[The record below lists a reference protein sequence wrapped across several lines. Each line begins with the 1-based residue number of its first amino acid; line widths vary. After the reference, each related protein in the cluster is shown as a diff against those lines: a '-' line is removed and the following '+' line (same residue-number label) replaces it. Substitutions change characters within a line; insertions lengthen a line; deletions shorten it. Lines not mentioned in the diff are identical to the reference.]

1 MSKKI
6 LLIDGNSMANRAFYA
21 TMGRMMK
28 TPTGISTNAVY
39 GFFQIMFK
47 TIEEENPDKIIVAFD
62 ISSSEKRTKIFSEY
76 KAGRHKTPEDL
87 TMQFPIIK
95 ELLRMMNI
103 PIVQKDGIEAD
114 DILGAIAKKEG
125 KKGNKIIILTG
136 DRDYFQLVDMNVNIR
151 YPKTIMGKTEYIIYD
166 NYKVNEEYGLTPE
179 KLIEV
184 KALMGDA
191 SDNIPGVKGI
201 GEKTA
206 LKLIIQFEN
215 LEKIYEYIENSDGKE
230 IAKATLNKLIQDK
243 EMAYISRDL
252 GRIDIEYDYEKNLG
266 INIDSIKYTDWR
278 TEEAYSYFK
287 KISFN
292 KFLDKFKDVEIKKA
306 EDTNKI
312 EENENY
318 SIEDILKTDIKSKKK
333 EDAILSSRN
342 ENKKEKEILEDKI
355 KKIREDII
363 LDLEIYSYNET
374 KKEEILEKLKQC
386 IKNIDKYENK
396 IYVYNNS
403 REKLGIKDYDEK
415 ENSNEDIV
423 DKYIKK
429 YILKE
434 DFLENIIQ
442 EEYKNRVT
450 KELSENI
457 SIMFVEDKEEN
468 KDNNKGY
475 IFTLNIDDNILRKIF
490 EDDKIEKI
498 SHGIKEGI
506 VEILEKGSDF
516 KNLVFDT
523 KIASYILNSE
533 IRTIWIKTNIFKRSR
548 RKL

>member
-47 TIEEENPDKIIVAFD
+47 TIEEEKPDKIIVAFD
-62 ISSSEKRTKIFSEY
+62 ISSSEKRTKIFNEY
-76 KAGRHKTPEDL
+76 KAGRHKAPEDL
-87 TMQFPIIK
+87 TIQFPIIK
-95 ELLRMMNI
+95 ELLKTMNI

-136 DRDYFQLVDMNVNIR
+136 DRDYFQLVDINVNIR

-166 NYKVNEEYGLTPE
+166 NYKINEEYGLTPE

-206 LKLIIQFEN
+206 LKLIIQFGS
-215 LEKIYEYIENSDGKE
+215 LEKIYEYIEKSDGKE
-230 IAKATLNKLIQDK
+230 IAKATLNKLIKDK
-243 EMAYISRDL
+243 EMAYVSRDL
-252 GRIDIEYDYEKNLG
+252 GRIDIEYDYEKDLG

-278 TEEAYSYFK
+278 TEEAFSYLK
-287 KISFN
+287 KLSFN
-292 KFLDKFKDVEIKKA
+292 KFLDKFKDIEIKKA

-318 SIEDILKTDIKSKKK
+318 SIEDILNTDINSKKK
-333 EDAILSSRN
+333 EEAIRNSRN
-342 ENKKEKEILEDKI
+342 DYKKEKESLENKVREI
-355 KKIREDII
+355 KENIK
-363 LDLEIYSYNET
+363 LNLEIYSYNET

-386 IKNIDKYENK
+386 IKDVDKYGNR

-403 REKLGIKDYDEK
+403 REKIGIKDYDNR
-415 ENSNEDIV
+415 ENINEDIV

-450 KELSENI
+450 KEISENI
-457 SIMFVEDKEEN
+457 TIMFVDK
-468 KDNNKGY
+468 NNSKGY
-475 IFTLNIDDNILRKIF
+475 IYTLSIDDRIIKDIF
-490 EDDKIEKI
+490 ENEKIEKI

-506 VEILEKGSDF
+506 VESLEKGNDF
-516 KNLVFDT
+516 KNLIFDT

-533 IRTIWIKTNIFKRSR
+533 IRTIWIKTNIFKRNR
-548 RKL
+548 RRL

>member
-206 LKLIIQFEN
+206 LKLIIQFGS
-215 LEKIYEYIENSDGKE
+215 LEKIYEYIEKSDGKE
-230 IAKATLNKLIQDK
+230 IAKATLNKLRQDK
-243 EMAYISRDL
+243 EMAYVSRDL
-252 GRIDIEYDYEKNLG
+252 GRIDIEYDYEKDLG

-278 TEEAYSYFK
+278 TEEAFSYLK
-287 KISFN
+287 KLSFN
-292 KFLDKFKDVEIKKA
+292 KFLDKFKDIEIKKA

-318 SIEDILKTDIKSKKK
+318 SIEDILKTDVKSKKK
-333 EDAILSSRN
+333 EEAIRNSRN
-342 ENKKEKEILEDKI
+342 DYKKEKESLEN
-355 KKIREDII
+355 KIREIKEDIK
-363 LDLEIYSYNET
+363 LDLEIYSYNDT

-450 KELSENI
+450 KEISENI
-457 SIMFVEDKEEN
+457 TIMFVDKNN
-468 KDNNKGY
+468 KKGY
-475 IFTLNIDDNILRKIF
+475 IYTLGIDDRIIKDIF
-490 EDDKIEKI
+490 KNEEIEKV

-506 VEILEKGSDF
+506 VEILEKGNDF
-516 KNLVFDT
+516 KNLIFDT

-533 IRTIWIKTNIFKRSR
+533 IRAIWIKTNIFKRNR
-548 RKL
+548 RRL

>member
-1 MSKKI
+1 MSKKV

-47 TIEEENPDKIIVAFD
+47 TIEEEKPDKIIVAFD

-76 KAGRHKTPEDL
+76 KAGRHKAPEDL
-87 TMQFPIIK
+87 TIQFPIIK
-95 ELLRMMNI
+95 ELLKTMNI

-136 DRDYFQLVDMNVNIR
+136 DRDYFQLVDINVNIR

-166 NYKVNEEYGLTPE
+166 NYKINEEYGLTPE

-206 LKLIIQFEN
+206 LKLIIQFGS
-215 LEKIYEYIENSDGKE
+215 LEKIYEYIEKSDGKE
-230 IAKATLNKLIQDK
+230 IAKATLNKLMQYK
-243 EMAYISRDL
+243 EMAYVSRDL
-252 GRIDIEYDYEKNLG
+252 GRIDIEYDYEKDLG

-278 TEEAYSYFK
+278 TEEAFSYLK
-287 KISFN
+287 KLSFN
-292 KFLDKFKDVEIKKA
+292 KFLDKFKDIEIKKA

-318 SIEDILKTDIKSKKK
+318 SIEDILNTDINNKKK
-333 EDAILSSRN
+333 EEAIRNSRN
-342 ENKKEKEILEDKI
+342 DYKKEKKSLENKVREIK
-355 KKIREDII
+355 EDIK

-374 KKEEILEKLKQC
+374 KKEEILEKLQKC
-386 IKNIDKYENK
+386 IKDIDKYGNR

-403 REKLGIKDYDEK
+403 REKIGIKDYDNR

-450 KELSENI
+450 KEISENI
-457 SIMFVEDKEEN
+457 TIMFVDKNN
-468 KDNNKGY
+468 KKGY
-475 IFTLNIDDNILRKIF
+475 IYTLNIDDKIIQDIF
-490 EDDKIEKI
+490 ENEKIEKV

-506 VEILEKGSDF
+506 VESLEKGKDF
-516 KNLVFDT
+516 KNLIFDT

-533 IRTIWIKTNIFKRSR
+533 IRTIWIKTNIFKRN
-548 RKL
+548 

>member
-1 MSKKI
+1 MSEKI

-21 TMGRMMK
+21 TMGRVMK
-28 TPTGISTNAVY
+28 TPTGVSTNAVY

-47 TIEEENPDKIIVAFD
+47 TIEEEKPDKIIVAFD
-62 ISSSEKRTKIFSEY
+62 ISRSNKRTEMFSDY
-76 KAGRHKTPEDL
+76 KAGRHKTPEEL

-95 ELLRMMNI
+95 ELLKMMNI

-114 DILGAIAKKEG
+114 DILGAISKKEAR
-125 KKGNKIIILTG
+125 KGNMIVILTG
-136 DRDYFQLVDMNVNIR
+136 DRDYFQLVDVNIHIR

-166 NYKVNEEYGLTPE
+166 NYKISEEYGIRPE
-179 KLIEV
+179 KLVEV

-206 LKLIIQFEN
+206 LKLVIQFET
-215 LEKIYEYIENSDGKE
+215 LEKLYEYIENSDGKE

-252 GRIDIEYDYEKNLG
+252 GRIDIEYDYEKDLG
-266 INIDSIKYTDWR
+266 INIDGIRYTDWR

-292 KFLDKFKDVEIKKA
+292 KFLDKFKDIDIKKA
-306 EDTNKI
+306 DDTNSVT
-312 EENENY
+312 ENENY
-318 SIEDILKTDIKSKKK
+318 SIEDILNSDVNSKKK
-333 EDAILSSRN
+333 EEKIKNSRA
-342 ENKKEKEILEDKI
+342 ENLEEIELVNKRIAEIKKELK
-355 KKIREDII
+355 
-363 LDLEIYSYNET
+363 LDLEIYSYNEI

-386 IKNIDKYENK
+386 IKNIDKYGNK

-403 REKLGIKDYDEK
+403 GEKLGIKDYYEK

-533 IRTIWIKTNIFKRSR
+533 IRTIWIKTNIFKRSG

>member
-47 TIEEENPDKIIVAFD
+47 TIEEEKPDKIIVAFD

-76 KAGRHKTPEDL
+76 KAGRHKAPEDL

-95 ELLRMMNI
+95 ELLKTMNI

-136 DRDYFQLVDMNVNIR
+136 DRDYFQLVDINVNIR

-166 NYKVNEEYGLTPE
+166 NYKINEEYGLTPE

-206 LKLIIQFEN
+206 LKLIIQFGS

-243 EMAYISRDL
+243 EMAYVSRDL
-252 GRIDIEYDYEKNLG
+252 GRIDIEYDYEKDLG

-278 TEEAYSYFK
+278 TEEAFSYLK
-287 KISFN
+287 KLSFN
-292 KFLDKFKDVEIKKA
+292 KFLDKFKDIEIKKA

-318 SIEDILKTDIKSKKK
+318 SIEDILNTDINSKKK
-333 EDAILSSRN
+333 AEDIRNSRN
-342 ENKKEKEILEDKI
+342 DYKKEKESLENKVREI
-355 KKIREDII
+355 KEDIK

-386 IKNIDKYENK
+386 IKNIGKYGNR

-403 REKLGIKDYDEK
+403 KEKIGIKDYDNR

-450 KELSENI
+450 KEISENI
-457 SIMFVEDKEEN
+457 TIMFVDK
-468 KDNNKGY
+468 NNSKGY
-475 IFTLNIDDNILRKIF
+475 IYTLSIDDGIIKDIF
-490 EDDKIEKI
+490 ENEN
-498 SHGIKEGI
+498 
-506 VEILEKGSDF
+506 DF
-516 KNLVFDT
+516 KNLIFDT

-533 IRTIWIKTNIFKRSR
+533 IRTIWIKTNIFKRNR
-548 RKL
+548 RRL

>member
-166 NYKVNEEYGLTPE
+166 NYKINEEYGLTPE

-206 LKLIIQFEN
+206 LKLIIQFGS

-230 IAKATLNKLIQDK
+230 IAKATLNKLIQYK

-252 GRIDIEYDYEKNLG
+252 GRIDIEYDYEKDLG

-278 TEEAYSYFK
+278 TEEAFSYLK
-287 KISFN
+287 KLSFN
-292 KFLDKFKDVEIKKA
+292 KFLDKFKDIEIKKA

-318 SIEDILKTDIKSKKK
+318 SIEDILKTDVKSKKK
-333 EDAILSSRN
+333 EEAIRNSRN
-342 ENKKEKEILEDKI
+342 DYKKEKQILEDKI
-355 KKIREDII
+355 KKIIEDIT
-363 LDLEIYSYNET
+363 LDLEIYSYDET

-403 REKLGIKDYDEK
+403 REKLGIKDYDNR

-450 KELSENI
+450 KEISENI
-457 SIMFVEDKEEN
+457 TIMFVDKNN
-468 KDNNKGY
+468 KKGY
-475 IFTLNIDDNILRKIF
+475 IYTLSMDDRIIQDILKN
-490 EDDKIEKI
+490 EKIEKV

-506 VEILEKGSDF
+506 VESLEKGNDF
-516 KNLVFDT
+516 KNLIFDT

-533 IRTIWIKTNIFKRSR
+533 IRTIWIKTNIFKRNR
-548 RKL
+548 RRL

>member
-47 TIEEENPDKIIVAFD
+47 TIEEEKPDKIIVAFD

-76 KAGRHKTPEDL
+76 KAGRHKAPEDL

-95 ELLRMMNI
+95 ELLKTMNI

-136 DRDYFQLVDMNVNIR
+136 DRDYFQLVDINVNIR

-166 NYKVNEEYGLTPE
+166 NYKINEEYGLIPE

-206 LKLIIQFEN
+206 LKLIIQFGS

-230 IAKATLNKLIQDK
+230 IAKATLNKLIKDK
-243 EMAYISRDL
+243 EMAYVSKDL
-252 GRIDIEYDYEKNLG
+252 GRIDIEYDYEKDLG

-278 TEEAYSYFK
+278 TEEAFSYLK
-287 KISFN
+287 KLSFN
-292 KFLDKFKDVEIKKA
+292 KFLDKFKDIEIKKA

-318 SIEDILKTDIKSKKK
+318 SIEDILNTDINSKKK
-333 EDAILSSRN
+333 EEVIRNSRN
-342 ENKKEKEILEDKI
+342 DYKKEKELLENKV
-355 KKIREDII
+355 KKIREDIK
-363 LDLEIYSYNET
+363 LDLEMYSYNET

-386 IKNIDKYENK
+386 IKNIGKYGNR

-403 REKLGIKDYDEK
+403 REKIGIKDYDNR
-415 ENSNEDIV
+415 ENINEDIV

-450 KELSENI
+450 KEISENI
-457 SIMFVEDKEEN
+457 TIMFVDKN
-468 KDNNKGY
+468 DKKGY
-475 IFTLNIDDNILRKIF
+475 IYTLNIDDKIIQDIF
-490 EDDKIEKI
+490 KNEEIEKV

-506 VEILEKGSDF
+506 VEILEKGKDF
-516 KNLVFDT
+516 KNLIFDT

-533 IRTIWIKTNIFKRSR
+533 IRTIWIKTNIFKRNR
-548 RKL
+548 RRL

>member
-47 TIEEENPDKIIVAFD
+47 TIEEEKPDKIIVAFD
-62 ISSSEKRTKIFSEY
+62 ISSSEKRTKIFNEY
-76 KAGRHKTPEDL
+76 KAGRHKAPEDL
-87 TMQFPIIK
+87 TIQFPIIK
-95 ELLRMMNI
+95 ELLKTMNI

-125 KKGNKIIILTG
+125 KKENKIVILTG

-166 NYKVNEEYGLTPE
+166 NYKINEEYGLTPE

-206 LKLIIQFEN
+206 LKLIIQFGS

-243 EMAYISRDL
+243 EMAYVSRDL
-252 GRIDIEYDYEKNLG
+252 GRIDIEYDYEKDLG

-278 TEEAYSYFK
+278 TEEAFSYLK
-287 KISFN
+287 KLSFN
-292 KFLDKFKDVEIKKA
+292 KFLDKFKDIEIKKA

-318 SIEDILKTDIKSKKK
+318 SIEDILNTDINSKKK
-333 EDAILSSRN
+333 EEAIRNSRN
-342 ENKKEKEILEDKI
+342 DYKKEKESLENKVREI
-355 KKIREDII
+355 KEDIK

-386 IKNIDKYENK
+386 IKDVDKYGNR

-403 REKLGIKDYDEK
+403 REKIGIKDYDNR
-415 ENSNEDIV
+415 ENINEDIV

-450 KELSENI
+450 KEISENI
-457 SIMFVEDKEEN
+457 TIMFVDKNN
-468 KDNNKGY
+468 KKGY
-475 IFTLNIDDNILRKIF
+475 IYTLNIDDKIIQDIF
-490 EDDKIEKI
+490 KNEKIEKV

-506 VEILEKGSDF
+506 VEILEKGKDF
-516 KNLVFDT
+516 KNLIFDT

-533 IRTIWIKTNIFKRSR
+533 IRTIWIKTNIFKRNR
-548 RKL
+548 RRL

>member
-47 TIEEENPDKIIVAFD
+47 TIEEEKPDKIIVAFD
-62 ISSSEKRTKIFSEY
+62 ISSSEKRIKIFNEY

-87 TMQFPIIK
+87 TIQFPIIK
-95 ELLRMMNI
+95 ELLKTMNI

-136 DRDYFQLVDMNVNIR
+136 DRDYFQLVDINVNIR

-166 NYKVNEEYGLTPE
+166 NYKINEEYGLTPE

-206 LKLIIQFEN
+206 LKLIIQFGS
-215 LEKIYEYIENSDGKE
+215 LEKIYEYIEKSDGKE
-230 IAKATLNKLIQDK
+230 IAKATLNKLIKDK
-243 EMAYISRDL
+243 EMAYVSRDL
-252 GRIDIEYDYEKNLG
+252 GRIDIEYDYEKDLG

-278 TEEAYSYFK
+278 TEEAFSYLK
-287 KISFN
+287 KLSFN
-292 KFLDKFKDVEIKKA
+292 KFLDKFKDIEIKKA

-318 SIEDILKTDIKSKKK
+318 SIEDILNTDINSKKK
-333 EDAILSSRN
+333 EEAIRNSRN
-342 ENKKEKEILEDKI
+342 DYKKEKESLENKVREI
-355 KKIREDII
+355 KENIK
-363 LDLEIYSYNET
+363 LNLEIYSYNET

-386 IKNIDKYENK
+386 IKDVDKYGNR

-403 REKLGIKDYDEK
+403 REKIGIKDYDNR
-415 ENSNEDIV
+415 ENINEDIV

-450 KELSENI
+450 KEISENI
-457 SIMFVEDKEEN
+457 TIMFVDK
-468 KDNNKGY
+468 NNSKGY
-475 IFTLNIDDNILRKIF
+475 IYTLSIDDRIIKDIF
-490 EDDKIEKI
+490 ENEKIEKI

-506 VEILEKGSDF
+506 VESLEKGNDF
-516 KNLVFDT
+516 KNLIFDT

-533 IRTIWIKTNIFKRSR
+533 IRTIWIKTNIFKRNR
-548 RKL
+548 RRL

>member
-47 TIEEENPDKIIVAFD
+47 TIEEEKPDKIIVAFD

-76 KAGRHKTPEDL
+76 KAGRHKAPEDL
-87 TMQFPIIK
+87 TIQFPIIK
-95 ELLRMMNI
+95 ELLKTMNI

-136 DRDYFQLVDMNVNIR
+136 DRDYFQLVDINVNIR

-166 NYKVNEEYGLTPE
+166 NYKINEEYGLTPE

-206 LKLIIQFEN
+206 LKLIIQFGS

-243 EMAYISRDL
+243 EMAYVSRDL
-252 GRIDIEYDYEKNLG
+252 GRIDIEYDYEKDLG

-278 TEEAYSYFK
+278 TEEAFSYLK
-287 KISFN
+287 KLSFN
-292 KFLDKFKDVEIKKA
+292 KFLDKFKDIEIKKA

-318 SIEDILKTDIKSKKK
+318 SIEDILNTDINSKKK
-333 EDAILSSRN
+333 EEAIRNSRN
-342 ENKKEKEILEDKI
+342 DYKKEKESLENKVREI
-355 KKIREDII
+355 KENIK
-363 LDLEIYSYNET
+363 LNLEIYSYNET

-386 IKNIDKYENK
+386 IKDVDKYGNR

-403 REKLGIKDYDEK
+403 REKIGIKDYDNR
-415 ENSNEDIV
+415 ENINEDIV

-450 KELSENI
+450 KEISENI
-457 SIMFVEDKEEN
+457 TIMFVDKN
-468 KDNNKGY
+468 DKKGY
-475 IFTLNIDDNILRKIF
+475 IYTLNIDDKIIQDIF
-490 EDDKIEKI
+490 KNEKIEKV

-506 VEILEKGSDF
+506 VEILEKGKDF
-516 KNLVFDT
+516 KNLIFDT

-533 IRTIWIKTNIFKRSR
+533 IRTIWIKTNIFKRNR
-548 RKL
+548 RRL

>member
-47 TIEEENPDKIIVAFD
+47 TIEEEKPDKIIVAFD
-62 ISSSEKRTKIFSEY
+62 ISSSEKRTKIFNEY
-76 KAGRHKTPEDL
+76 KAGRHKAPEDL
-87 TMQFPIIK
+87 TIQFPIIK
-95 ELLRMMNI
+95 ELLKTMNI

-136 DRDYFQLVDMNVNIR
+136 DRDYFQLVDINVNIR

-166 NYKVNEEYGLTPE
+166 NYKINEEYGLTPE

-206 LKLIIQFEN
+206 LKLIIQFGS

-243 EMAYISRDL
+243 EMAYVSRDL
-252 GRIDIEYDYEKNLG
+252 GRIDIEYDYEKDLG

-278 TEEAYSYFK
+278 TEEAFSYLK
-287 KISFN
+287 KLSFN
-292 KFLDKFKDVEIKKA
+292 KFLDKFKDIEIKKA

-318 SIEDILKTDIKSKKK
+318 SIEDILNTDINSKKK
-333 EDAILSSRN
+333 EEDIRNSRN
-342 ENKKEKEILEDKI
+342 DYKKEKESLENKVREI
-355 KKIREDII
+355 KENIK
-363 LDLEIYSYNET
+363 LNLEIYSYNET

-386 IKNIDKYENK
+386 IKDIDKYGNR

-403 REKLGIKDYDEK
+403 REKIGIKDYDNRE
-415 ENSNEDIV
+415 SINEDIV

-450 KELSENI
+450 KEISENI
-457 SIMFVEDKEEN
+457 TIMFVDKNN
-468 KDNNKGY
+468 KKGY
-475 IFTLNIDDNILRKIF
+475 IYTLNIDDKIIQDIF
-490 EDDKIEKI
+490 KNEEVEKV

-506 VEILEKGSDF
+506 VEILEKGKDF
-516 KNLVFDT
+516 KNLRFDT

-533 IRTIWIKTNIFKRSR
+533 IRTIWIKTNIFKRNR
-548 RKL
+548 RRL

>member
-47 TIEEENPDKIIVAFD
+47 TIEEEKPDKIIVAFD

-76 KAGRHKTPEDL
+76 KAGRHKAPEDL

-95 ELLRMMNI
+95 ELLKTMNI

-136 DRDYFQLVDMNVNIR
+136 DRDYFQLVDINVNIR

-166 NYKVNEEYGLTPE
+166 NYKINEEYGLIPE

-206 LKLIIQFEN
+206 LKLIIQFGS
-215 LEKIYEYIENSDGKE
+215 LEKIYKYIENSDGKE
-230 IAKATLNKLIQDK
+230 IAKATLNKLIKDK
-243 EMAYISRDL
+243 EMAYVSKDL
-252 GRIDIEYDYEKNLG
+252 GRIDIEYDYEKDLG

-278 TEEAYSYFK
+278 TEEAFSYLK
-287 KISFN
+287 KLSFN
-292 KFLDKFKDVEIKKA
+292 KFLDKFKDIEIKKA

-318 SIEDILKTDIKSKKK
+318 SIEDILNTDINSKKK
-333 EDAILSSRN
+333 EEVIRNSRN
-342 ENKKEKEILEDKI
+342 DYKKEKELLENKV
-355 KKIREDII
+355 KKIREDIK

-386 IKNIDKYENK
+386 IKNIGKYGNR

-403 REKLGIKDYDEK
+403 REKIGIKDYDNR
-415 ENSNEDIV
+415 ENINEDIV

-450 KELSENI
+450 KEISENI
-457 SIMFVEDKEEN
+457 TIMFVDKN
-468 KDNNKGY
+468 DKKGY
-475 IFTLNIDDNILRKIF
+475 IYTLNIDDKIIQDIF
-490 EDDKIEKI
+490 KNEEIEKV

-506 VEILEKGSDF
+506 VEILEKGKDF
-516 KNLVFDT
+516 KNLIFDT

-533 IRTIWIKTNIFKRSR
+533 IRTIWIKTNIFKRNR
-548 RKL
+548 RRL

>member
-1 MSKKI
+1 MSEKI

-136 DRDYFQLVDMNVNIR
+136 DRDYFQLVDINVNIR

-166 NYKVNEEYGLTPE
+166 NYKINEEYGLTPE

-252 GRIDIEYDYEKNLG
+252 GRIDVEYDYEKDLG
-266 INIDSIKYTDWR
+266 INIDSIRYTDWR
-278 TEEAYSYFK
+278 TEEAFSYLK

-318 SIEDILKTDIKSKKK
+318 SIEDILNTDINSKKK
-333 EDAILSSRN
+333 EDAIRNSRN
-342 ENKKEKEILEDKI
+342 DYKKEKESLENKVREI
-355 KKIREDII
+355 KEDIK

-386 IKNIDKYENK
+386 IKNIDKYGNR

-403 REKLGIKDYDEK
+403 REKIGIKDYDNR

-450 KELSENI
+450 KEISENI
-457 SIMFVEDKEEN
+457 TIMFVDK
-468 KDNNKGY
+468 NNSKGY
-475 IFTLNIDDNILRKIF
+475 IYTVGI
-490 EDDKIEKI
+490 DDKIIQDIFKNEKI
-498 SHGIKEGI
+498 EKVSHGIKEGI
-506 VEILEKGSDF
+506 VEILEKGNDF
-516 KNLVFDT
+516 KNLIFDT

-533 IRTIWIKTNIFKRSR
+533 IRTIWIKTNIFKRNR
-548 RKL
+548 RRL

>member
-47 TIEEENPDKIIVAFD
+47 TIEEEKPDKIIVAFD

-76 KAGRHKTPEDL
+76 KAGRHKAPEDL
-87 TMQFPIIK
+87 TIQFPIIK
-95 ELLRMMNI
+95 ELLKTMNI

-136 DRDYFQLVDMNVNIR
+136 DRDYFQLVDINVNIR

-166 NYKVNEEYGLTPE
+166 NYKINEEYGLIPE

-206 LKLIIQFEN
+206 LKLIIQFGS
-215 LEKIYEYIENSDGKE
+215 LEKIYKYIENSDGKE

-243 EMAYISRDL
+243 EMAYVSKDL
-252 GRIDIEYDYEKNLG
+252 GRIDIEYDYEKDLG

-278 TEEAYSYFK
+278 TEEAFSYLK
-287 KISFN
+287 KLSFN
-292 KFLDKFKDVEIKKA
+292 KFLDKFKDIEIKKA

-318 SIEDILKTDIKSKKK
+318 SIEDILNTDINSKKK
-333 EDAILSSRN
+333 EEVIRNSRN
-342 ENKKEKEILEDKI
+342 DYKKEKELLENKV
-355 KKIREDII
+355 KKIREDIK

-386 IKNIDKYENK
+386 IKNIGKYGNR

-403 REKLGIKDYDEK
+403 REKIGIKDYDNR
-415 ENSNEDIV
+415 ENINEDIV

-450 KELSENI
+450 KEISENI
-457 SIMFVEDKEEN
+457 TIMFVDKN
-468 KDNNKGY
+468 DKKGY
-475 IFTLNIDDNILRKIF
+475 IYTLNIDDKIIQDIF
-490 EDDKIEKI
+490 KNEEIEKV

-506 VEILEKGSDF
+506 VEILEKGNDF
-516 KNLVFDT
+516 KNLIFDT

-533 IRTIWIKTNIFKRSR
+533 IRTIWIKTNIFKRNR
-548 RKL
+548 RRL

>member
-1 MSKKI
+1 MSEKI

-87 TMQFPIIK
+87 TMQFSIIK

-166 NYKVNEEYGLTPE
+166 NYKINEEYGLTPA

-191 SDNIPGVKGI
+191 SDNIPGIKGI

-252 GRIDIEYDYEKNLG
+252 GRIDVEYDYEKDLG

-278 TEEAYSYFK
+278 TEEAYSYLK

-312 EENENY
+312 EKNENY
-318 SIEDILKTDIKSKKK
+318 SIEDILKTDVKSKKK
-333 EDAILSSRN
+333 EDTILSSRN
-342 ENKKEKEILEDKI
+342 ENKKEILEDKI
-355 KKIREDII
+355 KKIREDIK
-363 LDLEIYSYNET
+363 LDLEIYSYDET

-386 IKNIDKYENK
+386 IKNIDKYGNR

-450 KELSENI
+450 KEISENI
-457 SIMFVEDKEEN
+457 TIMFVDK
-468 KDNNKGY
+468 NNSKGHIY
-475 IFTLNIDDNILRKIF
+475 TLGI
-490 EDDKIEKI
+490 DDKIIQDIFENEKI
-498 SHGIKEGI
+498 EKVSHGIKEGI
-506 VEILEKGSDF
+506 VEILEKGNDF
-516 KNLVFDT
+516 KNLIFDT

-533 IRTIWIKTNIFKRSR
+533 IRTIWIKTNIFKRNR
-548 RKL
+548 RRL

>member
-47 TIEEENPDKIIVAFD
+47 TIEEEKPDKIIVAFD

-76 KAGRHKTPEDL
+76 KAGRHKAPEDL
-87 TMQFPIIK
+87 TIQFPIIK
-95 ELLRMMNI
+95 ELLKTMNI

-136 DRDYFQLVDMNVNIR
+136 DRDYFQLVDININIR

-166 NYKVNEEYGLTPE
+166 NYKINEEYGLTPE

-206 LKLIIQFEN
+206 LKLIIQFGS
-215 LEKIYEYIENSDGKE
+215 LEKIYEYIEKSDGKE
-230 IAKATLNKLIQDK
+230 ISKATLNKLIQDK
-243 EMAYISRDL
+243 EMAYVSRDL
-252 GRIDIEYDYEKNLG
+252 GRIDIEYDYEKDLG

-278 TEEAYSYFK
+278 TEEAFSYLK
-287 KISFN
+287 KLSFN

-318 SIEDILKTDIKSKKK
+318 SIEDILNTDINSKKK
-333 EDAILSSRN
+333 EEAIRNSRN
-342 ENKKEKEILEDKI
+342 DYKKEKESLENKVRKI
-355 KKIREDII
+355 KEDIK

-386 IKNIDKYENK
+386 IKNIDKYGNR

-403 REKLGIKDYDEK
+403 REKLGIKDYDNR

-450 KELSENI
+450 KEISENI
-457 SIMFVEDKEEN
+457 TIMFVDK
-468 KDNNKGY
+468 NNSKGY
-475 IFTLNIDDNILRKIF
+475 IYTLSIDDRIIQDIF
-490 EDDKIEKI
+490 KNEKIEKV
-498 SHGIKEGI
+498 SHGIKEGT
-506 VEILEKGSDF
+506 VESLEKGNDF
-516 KNLVFDT
+516 KNLIFDT

-533 IRTIWIKTNIFKRSR
+533 IRTIWIKTNIFKRNR
-548 RKL
+548 RRL

>member
-47 TIEEENPDKIIVAFD
+47 TIEEEKPDKIIVAFD
-62 ISSSEKRTKIFSEY
+62 ISSSEKRTKIFNEY
-76 KAGRHKTPEDL
+76 KAGRHKAPEDL
-87 TMQFPIIK
+87 TIQFPIIK
-95 ELLRMMNI
+95 ELLKTMNI

-166 NYKVNEEYGLTPE
+166 NYKINEEYGLTPE

-206 LKLIIQFEN
+206 LKLIIQFGS

-243 EMAYISRDL
+243 EMAYVSRDL
-252 GRIDIEYDYEKNLG
+252 GRIDIEYDYEKDLG

-278 TEEAYSYFK
+278 TEEAFSYLK
-287 KISFN
+287 KLSFN
-292 KFLDKFKDVEIKKA
+292 KFLDKFKDIEIKKA

-318 SIEDILKTDIKSKKK
+318 SIEDILNTDINSKKK
-333 EDAILSSRN
+333 EEAIRNSRN
-342 ENKKEKEILEDKI
+342 DYKKEKESLENKVREI
-355 KKIREDII
+355 KEDIK
-363 LDLEIYSYNET
+363 LNLEIYSYNET
-374 KKEEILEKLKQC
+374 KKEEILEKLQKC
-386 IKNIDKYENK
+386 IKDIDKYGNR

-403 REKLGIKDYDEK
+403 REKIGIKDYDNR
-415 ENSNEDIV
+415 ENINEDIV

-450 KELSENI
+450 KEISENI
-457 SIMFVEDKEEN
+457 TIMFVDKNN
-468 KDNNKGY
+468 KKGY
-475 IFTLNIDDNILRKIF
+475 IYTLNIDDKIIQDIF
-490 EDDKIEKI
+490 KNEKIEKV

-506 VEILEKGSDF
+506 VEILEKGNDL
-516 KNLVFDT
+516 KNLIFDT

-533 IRTIWIKTNIFKRSR
+533 IRTIWIKTNIFKRNR
-548 RKL
+548 RRL

>member
-47 TIEEENPDKIIVAFD
+47 TIEEEKPDKIIVAFD
-62 ISSSEKRTKIFSEY
+62 ISSSEKRTKIFNEY
-76 KAGRHKTPEDL
+76 KAGRHKAPEDL
-87 TMQFPIIK
+87 TIQFPIIK
-95 ELLRMMNI
+95 ELLKTMNI

-136 DRDYFQLVDMNVNIR
+136 DRDYFQLVDINVNIR

-166 NYKVNEEYGLTPE
+166 NYKINEEYGLTPE

-206 LKLIIQFEN
+206 LKLIIQFGS
-215 LEKIYEYIENSDGKE
+215 LEKIYEYIENSNGKE

-243 EMAYISRDL
+243 EMAYVSRNL
-252 GRIDIEYDYEKNLG
+252 GRIDIEYDYEKDLG

-278 TEEAYSYFK
+278 TEEAFSYLK
-287 KISFN
+287 KLSFN
-292 KFLDKFKDVEIKKA
+292 KFLDKFKDIEIKKA

-318 SIEDILKTDIKSKKK
+318 SIEDILNTDINSKKK
-333 EDAILSSRN
+333 EEAIRNSRN
-342 ENKKEKEILEDKI
+342 DYKKEKESLENKVREI
-355 KKIREDII
+355 KENIK
-363 LDLEIYSYNET
+363 LNLEIYSYNET

-386 IKNIDKYENK
+386 IKDIDKYGNR

-403 REKLGIKDYDEK
+403 REKIGIKDYDNRE
-415 ENSNEDIV
+415 SINEDIV

-450 KELSENI
+450 KEISENI
-457 SIMFVEDKEEN
+457 TIMFVDKNN
-468 KDNNKGY
+468 KKGY
-475 IFTLNIDDNILRKIF
+475 IYTLNIDDKIIQDIF
-490 EDDKIEKI
+490 KNEEVEKV

-506 VEILEKGSDF
+506 VEILEKGKDF
-516 KNLVFDT
+516 KNLRFDT

-533 IRTIWIKTNIFKRSR
+533 IRTIWIKTNIFKRNR
-548 RKL
+548 RRL

>member
-206 LKLIIQFEN
+206 LKLIIQFES

-252 GRIDIEYDYEKNLG
+252 GKIDIEYDYEKDLG

-278 TEEAYSYFK
+278 TEEVYSYFK

-292 KFLDKFKDVEIKKA
+292 KFLDKFKDIEIKKA

-318 SIEDILKTDIKSKKK
+318 SIEDILKTDVKSKKE
-333 EDAILSSRN
+333 EDAIRNSRN
-342 ENKKEKEILEDKI
+342 DYKKEKKSLENKVREIKENI
-355 KKIREDII
+355 K

-450 KELSENI
+450 KEILENI
-457 SIMFVEDKEEN
+457 TIMFVDRNN
-468 KDNNKGY
+468 KKGY
-475 IFTLNIDDNILRKIF
+475 IYTLSIDDRIIKDIF
-490 EDDKIEKI
+490 ENEEIEKV

-506 VEILEKGSDF
+506 VEILEKGNDF
-516 KNLVFDT
+516 KNLIFDT

-533 IRTIWIKTNIFKRSR
+533 IRTIWIKTNIFKRNR
-548 RKL
+548 RRL

>member
-47 TIEEENPDKIIVAFD
+47 TIEEEKPDKIIVAFD
-62 ISSSEKRTKIFSEY
+62 ISSSEKRTKIFNEY
-76 KAGRHKTPEDL
+76 KAGRHKAPEDL
-87 TMQFPIIK
+87 TIQFPIIK
-95 ELLRMMNI
+95 ELLKTMNI

-136 DRDYFQLVDMNVNIR
+136 DRDYFQLVDINVNIR

-166 NYKVNEEYGLTPE
+166 NYKINEEYGLIPE

-206 LKLIIQFEN
+206 LKLIIQFGS
-215 LEKIYEYIENSDGKE
+215 LEKIYKYIENSDGKE

-243 EMAYISRDL
+243 EMAYVSKDL
-252 GRIDIEYDYEKNLG
+252 GRIDIEYDYEKDLG

-278 TEEAYSYFK
+278 TEEAFSYLK
-287 KISFN
+287 KLSFN
-292 KFLDKFKDVEIKKA
+292 KFLDKFKDIEIKKA

-318 SIEDILKTDIKSKKK
+318 SIEDILNTDINSKKK
-333 EDAILSSRN
+333 EEAIRNSRN
-342 ENKKEKEILEDKI
+342 DYKKEKELLENKV
-355 KKIREDII
+355 KKIREDIK

-386 IKNIDKYENK
+386 IKDVDKYGNR

-403 REKLGIKDYDEK
+403 REKIGIKDYDNR
-415 ENSNEDIV
+415 ENINEDIV

-450 KELSENI
+450 KEISENI
-457 SIMFVEDKEEN
+457 TIMFVDKN
-468 KDNNKGY
+468 DKKGY
-475 IFTLNIDDNILRKIF
+475 IYTLNIDDKIIQDIF
-490 EDDKIEKI
+490 KNEEIEKV

-506 VEILEKGSDF
+506 VEILEKGKDF
-516 KNLVFDT
+516 KNLIFDT

-533 IRTIWIKTNIFKRSR
+533 IRTIWIKTNIFKRNR
-548 RKL
+548 RRL

>member
-252 GRIDIEYDYEKNLG
+252 GRIDIEYDYEKDLG
-266 INIDSIKYTDWR
+266 INIDSIRYTDWR

-292 KFLDKFKDVEIKKA
+292 KFLDKFKDIEIKKA

-318 SIEDILKTDIKSKKK
+318 SIEDILKTDVKSKKK

-342 ENKKEKEILEDKI
+342 ENKKEKESLENKVREI
-355 KKIREDII
+355 KEDIK

-403 REKLGIKDYDEK
+403 REKLGIKDYYEK

-429 YILKE
+429 NILKE

-450 KELSENI
+450 KEISENI
-457 SIMFVEDKEEN
+457 TIMFVDK
-468 KDNNKGY
+468 NNSKGY
-475 IFTLNIDDNILRKIF
+475 IYTLGIDDNIIQDIF
-490 EDDKIEKI
+490 ENEKIEKV

-506 VEILEKGSDF
+506 VESLEKGNDF
-516 KNLVFDT
+516 KTLIFDT

-533 IRTIWIKTNIFKRSR
+533 IRTIWIKTNIFKRNR
-548 RKL
+548 RRLY

>member
-47 TIEEENPDKIIVAFD
+47 TIEEEKPDKIIVAFD

-76 KAGRHKTPEDL
+76 KAGRHKAPEDL

-95 ELLRMMNI
+95 ELLKTMNI

-136 DRDYFQLVDMNVNIR
+136 DRDYFQLVDINVNIR

-166 NYKVNEEYGLTPE
+166 NYKINEEYGLIPE

-206 LKLIIQFEN
+206 LKLIIQFGS
-215 LEKIYEYIENSDGKE
+215 LEKIYKYIENSDGKE
-230 IAKATLNKLIQDK
+230 IAKATLNKLIKDK
-243 EMAYISRDL
+243 EMAYVSKDL
-252 GRIDIEYDYEKNLG
+252 GRIDIEYDYEKDLG

-278 TEEAYSYFK
+278 TEEAFSYLK
-287 KISFN
+287 KLSFN
-292 KFLDKFKDVEIKKA
+292 KFLDKFKDIEIKKA

-318 SIEDILKTDIKSKKK
+318 SIEDILNTDINSKKK
-333 EDAILSSRN
+333 EEVIRNSRN
-342 ENKKEKEILEDKI
+342 DYKKEKELLENKV
-355 KKIREDII
+355 KKIREDIK

-386 IKNIDKYENK
+386 IKNIGKYGNR

-403 REKLGIKDYDEK
+403 REKIGIKDYDNR
-415 ENSNEDIV
+415 ENINEDIV

-450 KELSENI
+450 KEISENI
-457 SIMFVEDKEEN
+457 TIMFVDK
-468 KDNNKGY
+468 NNSKGY
-475 IFTLNIDDNILRKIF
+475 IYTLGIDNKIIKDIF
-490 EDDKIEKI
+490 ENEEIEKV

-506 VEILEKGSDF
+506 VEILEKGNDF
-516 KNLVFDT
+516 KNLIFDT

-533 IRTIWIKTNIFKRSR
+533 IRTIWIKTNIFKRNR
-548 RKL
+548 RRL

>member
-47 TIEEENPDKIIVAFD
+47 TIEEEKPDKIIVAFD
-62 ISSSEKRTKIFSEY
+62 ISSSEKRTKIFNEY
-76 KAGRHKTPEDL
+76 KAGRHKAPEDL
-87 TMQFPIIK
+87 TIQFPIIK
-95 ELLRMMNI
+95 ELLKTMNI

-136 DRDYFQLVDMNVNIR
+136 DRDYFQLVDINVNIR

-166 NYKVNEEYGLTPE
+166 NYKINEEYGLTPE

-206 LKLIIQFEN
+206 LKLIIQFGS

-230 IAKATLNKLIQDK
+230 IAKATLNKLIKDK
-243 EMAYISRDL
+243 EMAYVSRDL
-252 GRIDIEYDYEKNLG
+252 GRIDIEYDYEKDLG

-278 TEEAYSYFK
+278 TEEAFSYLK
-287 KISFN
+287 KLSFN
-292 KFLDKFKDVEIKKA
+292 KFLDKFKDIEIKKA

-318 SIEDILKTDIKSKKK
+318 SIEDILNTDINSKKK
-333 EDAILSSRN
+333 EEAIRNSRN
-342 ENKKEKEILEDKI
+342 DYKKEKESLENKVREI
-355 KKIREDII
+355 KENIK
-363 LDLEIYSYNET
+363 LNLEIYSYNET

-386 IKNIDKYENK
+386 IKDIDKYGNR

-403 REKLGIKDYDEK
+403 REKIGIKDYDNRE
-415 ENSNEDIV
+415 SINEDIV

-450 KELSENI
+450 KEISENI
-457 SIMFVEDKEEN
+457 TIMFVDKNN
-468 KDNNKGY
+468 KKGY
-475 IFTLNIDDNILRKIF
+475 IYTLNIDDKIIQDIF
-490 EDDKIEKI
+490 KNEEVEKV

-506 VEILEKGSDF
+506 VEILEKGKDF
-516 KNLVFDT
+516 KNLRFDT

-533 IRTIWIKTNIFKRSR
+533 IRTIWIKTNIFKRNR
-548 RKL
+548 RRL

>member
-1 MSKKI
+1 MSEKI

-136 DRDYFQLVDMNVNIR
+136 DRDYFQLVDINVNIR

-166 NYKVNEEYGLTPE
+166 NYKINEEYGLTPE

-206 LKLIIQFEN
+206 LKLIIQFGS

-243 EMAYISRDL
+243 EMAYVSRDL
-252 GRIDIEYDYEKNLG
+252 GRIDIEYDYEKDLG
-266 INIDSIKYTDWR
+266 INIDSIRYTDWR

-318 SIEDILKTDIKSKKK
+318 SIEDILKTDVKSKKK
-333 EDAILSSRN
+333 EDTILSSRN
-342 ENKKEKEILEDKI
+342 ENKKEILEDKI
-355 KKIREDII
+355 KKIREDIK
-363 LDLEIYSYNET
+363 LDLEIYSYDET

-386 IKNIDKYENK
+386 IKNIDKAQN
-396 IYVYNNS
+396 
-403 REKLGIKDYDEK
+403 
-415 ENSNEDIV
+415 
-423 DKYIKK
+423 
-429 YILKE
+429 
-434 DFLENIIQ
+434 
-442 EEYKNRVT
+442 
-450 KELSENI
+450 
-457 SIMFVEDKEEN
+457 
-468 KDNNKGY
+468 
-475 IFTLNIDDNILRKIF
+475 
-490 EDDKIEKI
+490 
-498 SHGIKEGI
+498 
-506 VEILEKGSDF
+506 
-516 KNLVFDT
+516 
-523 KIASYILNSE
+523 
-533 IRTIWIKTNIFKRSR
+533 
-548 RKL
+548 

>member
-47 TIEEENPDKIIVAFD
+47 TIEEEKPDKIIVAFD
-62 ISSSEKRTKIFSEY
+62 ISSSEKRTKIFNEY
-76 KAGRHKTPEDL
+76 KAGRHKAPEDL
-87 TMQFPIIK
+87 TIQFPIIK
-95 ELLRMMNI
+95 ELLKTMNI

-125 KKGNKIIILTG
+125 KKENKIVILTG

-166 NYKVNEEYGLTPE
+166 NYKINEEYGLTPE

-206 LKLIIQFEN
+206 LKLIIQFGS

-243 EMAYISRDL
+243 EMAYVSRDL
-252 GRIDIEYDYEKNLG
+252 GRIDIEYDYEKDLG

-278 TEEAYSYFK
+278 TEEAFSYLK
-287 KISFN
+287 KLSFN
-292 KFLDKFKDVEIKKA
+292 KFLDKFKDIEIKKA

-318 SIEDILKTDIKSKKK
+318 SIEDILNTDINSKKK
-333 EDAILSSRN
+333 EEAIRNSRN
-342 ENKKEKEILEDKI
+342 DYKKEKESLENKVREI
-355 KKIREDII
+355 KENIK
-363 LDLEIYSYNET
+363 LNLEIYSYNET
-374 KKEEILEKLKQC
+374 KKEEILGKLKQC
-386 IKNIDKYENK
+386 IKDVDKYGNR

-403 REKLGIKDYDEK
+403 REKIGIKDYDNR
-415 ENSNEDIV
+415 ENINEDIV

-434 DFLENIIQ
+434 DFLEDIIQ

-450 KELSENI
+450 KEISENI
-457 SIMFVEDKEEN
+457 TIMFVDK
-468 KDNNKGY
+468 NNSKGY
-475 IFTLNIDDNILRKIF
+475 IYTLSIDDRIIKDIF
-490 EDDKIEKI
+490 ENEKIEKI

-506 VEILEKGSDF
+506 VESLEKGNDF
-516 KNLVFDT
+516 KNLIFDT

-533 IRTIWIKTNIFKRSR
+533 IRTIWIKTNIFKRNR
-548 RKL
+548 RRL

>member
-76 KAGRHKTPEDL
+76 KAGRHKAPEDL

-166 NYKVNEEYGLTPE
+166 NYKINEEYGLTPE

-206 LKLIIQFEN
+206 LKLIIQFGS
-215 LEKIYEYIENSDGKE
+215 LEKIYEYIEKSDGKE
-230 IAKATLNKLIQDK
+230 IAKATLNKLRQDK
-243 EMAYISRDL
+243 EMAYVSRDL
-252 GRIDIEYDYEKNLG
+252 GRIDIEYDYEKDLG

-278 TEEAYSYFK
+278 TEEAFSYLK
-287 KISFN
+287 KLSFN
-292 KFLDKFKDVEIKKA
+292 KFLDKFKDIEIKKA

-318 SIEDILKTDIKSKKK
+318 SIEDILKTDVKSKKK
-333 EDAILSSRN
+333 EEAIRNSRN
-342 ENKKEKEILEDKI
+342 DYKKEKESLENKVREI
-355 KKIREDII
+355 KEDIT

-386 IKNIDKYENK
+386 IKDIDKYGNR

-450 KELSENI
+450 KEISENI
-457 SIMFVEDKEEN
+457 TIMFVDKNN
-468 KDNNKGY
+468 KKGY
-475 IFTLNIDDNILRKIF
+475 IYTLNIDDGIIKDIF
-490 EDDKIEKI
+490 ENEKIEKV

-506 VEILEKGSDF
+506 VEILEKGKDF
-516 KNLVFDT
+516 KNLIFDT

-533 IRTIWIKTNIFKRSR
+533 IRTIWIKTNIFKRNR
-548 RKL
+548 RRL

>member
-230 IAKATLNKLIQDK
+230 IAKATLNKLIKDK
-243 EMAYISRDL
+243 EMAYVSKDL
-252 GRIDIEYDYEKNLG
+252 GRIDIEYDYEKDLG

-278 TEEAYSYFK
+278 TEEAFSYLK
-287 KISFN
+287 KLSFN
-292 KFLDKFKDVEIKKA
+292 KFLDKFKDIEIKKA

-318 SIEDILKTDIKSKKK
+318 SIEDILKTDVKSKKK
-333 EDAILSSRN
+333 EEAIRNSRN
-342 ENKKEKEILEDKI
+342 DYKKEKQILEDKI
-355 KKIREDII
+355 KKIIEDIT
-363 LDLEIYSYNET
+363 LDLEIYSYDET

-403 REKLGIKDYDEK
+403 REKLGIKDYDNR

-450 KELSENI
+450 KEISENI
-457 SIMFVEDKEEN
+457 TIMFVDKNN
-468 KDNNKGY
+468 KKGY
-475 IFTLNIDDNILRKIF
+475 IYTLSMDDRIIQDILKN
-490 EDDKIEKI
+490 EKIEKV

-506 VEILEKGSDF
+506 VESLEKGNDF
-516 KNLVFDT
+516 KNLIFDT

-533 IRTIWIKTNIFKRSR
+533 IRTIWIKTNIFKRNR
-548 RKL
+548 RRL

>member
-47 TIEEENPDKIIVAFD
+47 TIEEEKPDKIIVAFD
-62 ISSSEKRTKIFSEY
+62 ISSSEKRTKIFNEY

-87 TMQFPIIK
+87 TIQFPIIK
-95 ELLRMMNI
+95 ELLKTMNI

-136 DRDYFQLVDMNVNIR
+136 DRDYFQLVDINVNIR

-166 NYKVNEEYGLTPE
+166 NCKINEEYGLTPE

-206 LKLIIQFEN
+206 LKLIIQFGS

-243 EMAYISRDL
+243 EMAYVSRDL
-252 GRIDIEYDYEKNLG
+252 GRIDIEYDYEKDLG

-278 TEEAYSYFK
+278 TEEAFSYLK
-287 KISFN
+287 KLSFN
-292 KFLDKFKDVEIKKA
+292 KFLDKFKDIEIKKA

-312 EENENY
+312 KENENY
-318 SIEDILKTDIKSKKK
+318 SIEDILNTDINSKKK
-333 EDAILSSRN
+333 EEAIRNSRN
-342 ENKKEKEILEDKI
+342 DYKKEKESLENKVREI
-355 KKIREDII
+355 KENIK
-363 LDLEIYSYNET
+363 LNLEIYSYNET

-386 IKNIDKYENK
+386 IKNIDKYGNK

-403 REKLGIKDYDEK
+403 REKIGIKDYDNR
-415 ENSNEDIV
+415 ENINEDIV

-450 KELSENI
+450 KEISENI
-457 SIMFVEDKEEN
+457 TIMFVDK
-468 KDNNKGY
+468 NNSKGY
-475 IFTLNIDDNILRKIF
+475 IYTLSIDDRIIKDIF
-490 EDDKIEKI
+490 ENEKIEKI

-506 VEILEKGSDF
+506 VESLEKENDF
-516 KNLVFDT
+516 KNLIFDT

-533 IRTIWIKTNIFKRSR
+533 IRTIWIKTNIFKRNR
-548 RKL
+548 RRL

>member
-47 TIEEENPDKIIVAFD
+47 TIEEEKPDKIIVAFD
-62 ISSSEKRTKIFSEY
+62 ISSSEKRTKIFNEY
-76 KAGRHKTPEDL
+76 KAGRHKAPEDL
-87 TMQFPIIK
+87 TIQFPIIK
-95 ELLRMMNI
+95 ELLKTMNI

-136 DRDYFQLVDMNVNIR
+136 DRDYFQLVDINVNIR

-166 NYKVNEEYGLTPE
+166 NYKINEEYGLTPE

-206 LKLIIQFEN
+206 LKLIIQFGS
-215 LEKIYEYIENSDGKE
+215 LEKIYEYIEKSDGKE
-230 IAKATLNKLIQDK
+230 IAKVTLNKLIKDK
-243 EMAYISRDL
+243 EMAYVSRDL
-252 GRIDIEYDYEKNLG
+252 GRIDIEYDYEKDLG

-278 TEEAYSYFK
+278 TEEAFSYLK
-287 KISFN
+287 KLSFN
-292 KFLDKFKDVEIKKA
+292 KFLDKFKDIEIKKA

-318 SIEDILKTDIKSKKK
+318 SIEDILNTDINSKKK
-333 EDAILSSRN
+333 EEAIRNSRN
-342 ENKKEKEILEDKI
+342 DYKKEKESLENKVREI
-355 KKIREDII
+355 KENIK

-374 KKEEILEKLKQC
+374 KKEEILGKLKQC
-386 IKNIDKYENK
+386 IKDVDKYGNR

-403 REKLGIKDYDEK
+403 REKIGIKDYDNR
-415 ENSNEDIV
+415 ENINEDIV

-450 KELSENI
+450 KEISENI
-457 SIMFVEDKEEN
+457 TIMFVDKNN
-468 KDNNKGY
+468 KKGY
-475 IFTLNIDDNILRKIF
+475 IYTLNIDDNIIQDIF
-490 EDDKIEKI
+490 KNEEVEKV

-506 VEILEKGSDF
+506 VEILEKGKDF
-516 KNLVFDT
+516 KNLIFDT

-533 IRTIWIKTNIFKRSR
+533 IRTIWIKTNIFKRNR
-548 RKL
+548 RRL

>member
-1 MSKKI
+1 MSEKI

-166 NYKVNEEYGLTPE
+166 NYKINEEYGLTPE

-243 EMAYISRDL
+243 EMAYVSRDL
-252 GRIDIEYDYEKNLG
+252 GRIDIEYNYEKDLG
-266 INIDSIKYTDWR
+266 INIDSIRYTDWR

-318 SIEDILKTDIKSKKK
+318 SIEDILKTDVKSKKK
-333 EDAILSSRN
+333 EEAIRNSRN
-342 ENKKEKEILEDKI
+342 DYKKEKESLEN
-355 KKIREDII
+355 KIREIKENI
-363 LDLEIYSYNET
+363 KLDLEIYSYNDT
-374 KKEEILEKLKQC
+374 KKEEILEKLKKC
-386 IKNIDKYENK
+386 IKNIGKYGNR

-403 REKLGIKDYDEK
+403 REKIGIKDYDEK

-434 DFLENIIQ
+434 DFLEDIIQ
-442 EEYKNRVT
+442 EEYKSRVT
-450 KELSENI
+450 KEISENI
-457 SIMFVEDKEEN
+457 TIMFVDKNN
-468 KDNNKGY
+468 KKGY
-475 IFTLNIDDNILRKIF
+475 IYTLGI
-490 EDDKIEKI
+490 DDKIIQDIFENEKI
-498 SHGIKEGI
+498 EKVSHGIKEGI
-506 VEILEKGSDF
+506 VESLEKGNDF
-516 KNLVFDT
+516 KNLIFDT

-533 IRTIWIKTNIFKRSR
+533 IRTIWIKTNIFKRNR
-548 RKL
+548 RRL

>member
-47 TIEEENPDKIIVAFD
+47 TIEEEKPDKIIVAFD
-62 ISSSEKRTKIFSEY
+62 ISSSEKRTKIFNEY
-76 KAGRHKTPEDL
+76 KAGRHKAPEDL
-87 TMQFPIIK
+87 TIQFPIIK
-95 ELLRMMNI
+95 ELLKTMNI

-136 DRDYFQLVDMNVNIR
+136 DRDYFQLVDINVNIR

-166 NYKVNEEYGLTPE
+166 NYKINEEYGLTPE

-206 LKLIIQFEN
+206 LKLIIQFGS

-243 EMAYISRDL
+243 EMAYVSRDL
-252 GRIDIEYDYEKNLG
+252 GRIDIEYDYEKDLG

-278 TEEAYSYFK
+278 TEEAFSYLK
-287 KISFN
+287 KLSFN
-292 KFLDKFKDVEIKKA
+292 KFLDKFKDIEIKKA

-318 SIEDILKTDIKSKKK
+318 SIEDILNTDINSKKK
-333 EDAILSSRN
+333 AEDIRNSRN
-342 ENKKEKEILEDKI
+342 DYKKEKESLENKVREI
-355 KKIREDII
+355 KEDIR

-386 IKNIDKYENK
+386 IKDVDKYGNR

-403 REKLGIKDYDEK
+403 REKIGIKDYDNR
-415 ENSNEDIV
+415 ENINEDIV

-450 KELSENI
+450 KEISENI
-457 SIMFVEDKEEN
+457 TIMFVDK
-468 KDNNKGY
+468 NNSKGY
-475 IFTLNIDDNILRKIF
+475 IYTLSIDDRIIKDIF
-490 EDDKIEKI
+490 ENEKIEKI

-506 VEILEKGSDF
+506 VESLEKGNDF
-516 KNLVFDT
+516 KNLIFDT

-533 IRTIWIKTNIFKRSR
+533 IRTIWIKTNIFKRNR
-548 RKL
+548 RRL

>member
-47 TIEEENPDKIIVAFD
+47 TIEEEKPDKIIVAFD

-76 KAGRHKTPEDL
+76 KAGRHKAPEDL

-95 ELLRMMNI
+95 ELLKTMNI

-136 DRDYFQLVDMNVNIR
+136 DRDYFQLVDINVNIR

-166 NYKVNEEYGLTPE
+166 NYKINEEYGLIPE

-184 KALMGDA
+184 KSLMGDA

-206 LKLIIQFEN
+206 LKLIIQFGS
-215 LEKIYEYIENSDGKE
+215 LEKIYKYIENSDGKE
-230 IAKATLNKLIQDK
+230 IAKATLNKLIKDK
-243 EMAYISRDL
+243 EMAYVSKDL
-252 GRIDIEYDYEKNLG
+252 GRIDIEYDYEKDLG

-278 TEEAYSYFK
+278 TEEAFSYLK
-287 KISFN
+287 KLSFN
-292 KFLDKFKDVEIKKA
+292 KFLDKFKDIEIKKA

-318 SIEDILKTDIKSKKK
+318 SIEDILNTDINSKKK
-333 EDAILSSRN
+333 EEAIRKSRN
-342 ENKKEKEILEDKI
+342 DYKKEKESLENKVRKI
-355 KKIREDII
+355 KEDIK

-386 IKNIDKYENK
+386 IKNIDKYGNR

-533 IRTIWIKTNIFKRSR
+533 IRTIWIKTNIFKRSG

>member
-1 MSKKI
+1 MSEKI

-151 YPKTIMGKTEYIIYD
+151 YPKTIMGKTEYIMYD
-166 NYKVNEEYGLTPE
+166 NYKINEEYGLTPE

-206 LKLIIQFEN
+206 LKLIIQFGS

-252 GRIDIEYDYEKNLG
+252 GRIDIEYDYEKDLG
-266 INIDSIKYTDWR
+266 INIDSIRYTDWR

-318 SIEDILKTDIKSKKK
+318 SIEDILRTDIKSKTK
-333 EDAILSSRN
+333 EDAIRNSRN

-355 KKIREDII
+355 KKIREDIK
-363 LDLEIYSYNET
+363 LDLDIYSYNET

-386 IKNIDKYENK
+386 IKDIDKYGNR

-442 EEYKNRVT
+442 EEYKSRVT
-450 KELSENI
+450 KEISENI
-457 SIMFVEDKEEN
+457 TIMFVDKNN
-468 KDNNKGY
+468 KKGY
-475 IFTLNIDDNILRKIF
+475 IYTLNIDDKIIQDIF
-490 EDDKIEKI
+490 ENEKIEKV

-506 VEILEKGSDF
+506 VESLEKGNDF
-516 KNLVFDT
+516 KNLIFDT

-533 IRTIWIKTNIFKRSR
+533 IRTIWIKTNIFKRNR
-548 RKL
+548 RRLY

>member
-21 TMGRMMK
+21 TMGKMMK

-47 TIEEENPDKIIVAFD
+47 TIEEEKPDKIIVAFD

-76 KAGRHKTPEDL
+76 KAGRHKIPEDL

-243 EMAYISRDL
+243 EMAYVSRDL
-252 GRIDIEYDYEKNLG
+252 GRIDIEYDYEKDLG

-278 TEEAYSYFK
+278 TEEAFSYFK

-318 SIEDILKTDIKSKKK
+318 SIEDILKTDVKSKKK
-333 EDAILSSRN
+333 EEAIRNSRN
-342 ENKKEKEILEDKI
+342 DYKKEKKSLENKVREIK
-355 KKIREDII
+355 EDIK

-403 REKLGIKDYDEK
+403 REKLGIKDYDNR

-450 KELSENI
+450 KEISENI
-457 SIMFVEDKEEN
+457 TIMFADKNN
-468 KDNNKGY
+468 KKGY
-475 IFTLNIDDNILRKIF
+475 IYTLNIDDKIIQDIF
-490 EDDKIEKI
+490 ENEKIEKV

-506 VEILEKGSDF
+506 VESLEKGNDF
-516 KNLVFDT
+516 KNLIFDT

-533 IRTIWIKTNIFKRSR
+533 IRTIWIKTNIFKRNR
-548 RKL
+548 RRL

>member
-47 TIEEENPDKIIVAFD
+47 TIEEEKPDKIIVAFD

-76 KAGRHKTPEDL
+76 KAGRHKAPEDL

-95 ELLRMMNI
+95 ELLKTMNI

-136 DRDYFQLVDMNVNIR
+136 DRDYFQLVDININIR

-166 NYKVNEEYGLTPE
+166 NYKINEEYGLTPE

-206 LKLIIQFEN
+206 LKLIIQFGS
-215 LEKIYEYIENSDGKE
+215 LEKIYKYIENSDGKE
-230 IAKATLNKLIQDK
+230 IAKATLNKLIKDK
-243 EMAYISRDL
+243 EMAYVSKDL
-252 GRIDIEYDYEKNLG
+252 GRIDIEYDYEKDLG

-278 TEEAYSYFK
+278 TEEAFSYLK
-287 KISFN
+287 KLSFN
-292 KFLDKFKDVEIKKA
+292 KFLDKFKDIEIKKA

-318 SIEDILKTDIKSKKK
+318 SIEDILNTDINSKKK
-333 EDAILSSRN
+333 EEAIRKSRN
-342 ENKKEKEILEDKI
+342 DYKKEKESLENKVRKI
-355 KKIREDII
+355 KEDIK

-386 IKNIDKYENK
+386 IKNIDKYGNR

-450 KELSENI
+450 KEISENI
-457 SIMFVEDKEEN
+457 TIMFVDKN
-468 KDNNKGY
+468 DKKGY
-475 IFTLNIDDNILRKIF
+475 IYTLNIDDKIIQDIF
-490 EDDKIEKI
+490 KNEEIEKV

-506 VEILEKGSDF
+506 VEILEKGKDF
-516 KNLVFDT
+516 KNLIFDT

-533 IRTIWIKTNIFKRSR
+533 IRTIWIKTNIFKRNR
-548 RKL
+548 RRL

>member
-47 TIEEENPDKIIVAFD
+47 TIEEEKPDKIIVAFD
-62 ISSSEKRTKIFSEY
+62 ISSSEKRTKIFNEY
-76 KAGRHKTPEDL
+76 KAGRHKAPEDL
-87 TMQFPIIK
+87 TIQFPIIK
-95 ELLRMMNI
+95 ELLKTMNI

-136 DRDYFQLVDMNVNIR
+136 DRDYFQLVDINLNIR

-166 NYKVNEEYGLTPE
+166 NYKINEEYGLTPE

-206 LKLIIQFEN
+206 LKLIIQFGS

-243 EMAYISRDL
+243 EMAYVSRDL
-252 GRIDIEYDYEKNLG
+252 GRIDIEYDYEKDLG

-278 TEEAYSYFK
+278 TEEAFSYLK
-287 KISFN
+287 KLSFN
-292 KFLDKFKDVEIKKA
+292 KFLDKFKDIEIKKA

-318 SIEDILKTDIKSKKK
+318 SIEDILNTDINSKKK
-333 EDAILSSRN
+333 AEDIRNSRN
-342 ENKKEKEILEDKI
+342 DYKKEKESLENKVREI
-355 KKIREDII
+355 KEDIR

-386 IKNIDKYENK
+386 IKDVDKYGNR

-403 REKLGIKDYDEK
+403 REKIGIKDYDNR
-415 ENSNEDIV
+415 ENINEDIV

-450 KELSENI
+450 KEISENI
-457 SIMFVEDKEEN
+457 TIMFVDKNN
-468 KDNNKGY
+468 KKGY
-475 IFTLNIDDNILRKIF
+475 IHTLNIDDKIIQDIF
-490 EDDKIEKI
+490 KNEKIEKI

-506 VEILEKGSDF
+506 VESLEKGNDF
-516 KNLVFDT
+516 KNLIFDT

-533 IRTIWIKTNIFKRSR
+533 IRTIWIKTNIFKRNR
-548 RKL
+548 RRL

>member
-47 TIEEENPDKIIVAFD
+47 TIEEEKPDKIIVAFD
-62 ISSSEKRTKIFSEY
+62 ISSSEKRTKIFNEY
-76 KAGRHKTPEDL
+76 KAGRHKAPEDL
-87 TMQFPIIK
+87 TIQFPIIK
-95 ELLRMMNI
+95 ELLKTMNI

-125 KKGNKIIILTG
+125 KKENKIIILTG

-166 NYKVNEEYGLTPE
+166 NYKINEEYGLIPE

-206 LKLIIQFEN
+206 LKLIIQFGS
-215 LEKIYEYIENSDGKE
+215 LEKIYEYIENGDGKE

-243 EMAYISRDL
+243 EMAYVSRDL
-252 GRIDIEYDYEKNLG
+252 GRIDIEYDYEKDLG

-278 TEEAYSYFK
+278 TEEAFSYLK
-287 KISFN
+287 KLSFN
-292 KFLDKFKDVEIKKA
+292 KFLDKFKDIEIKKA

-318 SIEDILKTDIKSKKK
+318 SIEDILNTDINSKKK
-333 EDAILSSRN
+333 EEVIRNSRN
-342 ENKKEKEILEDKI
+342 DYKKEKESLENKVREI
-355 KKIREDII
+355 KENIK
-363 LDLEIYSYNET
+363 LNLEIYSYNET

-386 IKNIDKYENK
+386 IKDVNKYGNR

-403 REKLGIKDYDEK
+403 REKIGIKDYDSR
-415 ENSNEDIV
+415 ENINEDIV

-429 YILKE
+429 CILKE

-450 KELSENI
+450 KEISENI
-457 SIMFVEDKEEN
+457 TIMFVDK
-468 KDNNKGY
+468 NNKKGCIY
-475 IFTLNIDDNILRKIF
+475 TLNIDDKIIQDIF
-490 EDDKIEKI
+490 KNEKIEKV

-506 VEILEKGSDF
+506 VEILEKGNDF
-516 KNLVFDT
+516 KNLIFDT

-533 IRTIWIKTNIFKRSR
+533 IRTIWIKTNIFKRNR
-548 RKL
+548 RRLY

>member
-47 TIEEENPDKIIVAFD
+47 TIEEEKPDKIIVAFD

-76 KAGRHKTPEDL
+76 KAGRHKAPEDL
-87 TMQFPIIK
+87 TIQFPIIK
-95 ELLRMMNI
+95 ELLKTMNI

-136 DRDYFQLVDMNVNIR
+136 DRDYFQLVDININIR

-166 NYKVNEEYGLTPE
+166 NYKINEEYGLTPE

-206 LKLIIQFEN
+206 LKLIIQFGS
-215 LEKIYEYIENSDGKE
+215 LEKIYEYIEKSDGKE

-243 EMAYISRDL
+243 EMAYVSRDL
-252 GRIDIEYDYEKNLG
+252 GRIDIEYDYEKDLG

-278 TEEAYSYFK
+278 TEEAFSYLK
-287 KISFN
+287 KLSFN

-318 SIEDILKTDIKSKKK
+318 SIEDILNTDINSKKK
-333 EDAILSSRN
+333 EEAIRNSRN
-342 ENKKEKEILEDKI
+342 DYKKEKESLENKVREI
-355 KKIREDII
+355 KEDIK

-386 IKNIDKYENK
+386 IKNIGKYGNR

-403 REKLGIKDYDEK
+403 KEKIGIKDYDNR

-450 KELSENI
+450 KEISENI
-457 SIMFVEDKEEN
+457 TIMFVDK
-468 KDNNKGY
+468 NNSKGY
-475 IFTLNIDDNILRKIF
+475 IYTLSIDDGIIKDIF
-490 EDDKIEKI
+490 ENEKIEKV

-506 VEILEKGSDF
+506 VEILEKENDF
-516 KNLVFDT
+516 KNLIFDT

-533 IRTIWIKTNIFKRSR
+533 IRTIWIKTNIFKRNR
-548 RKL
+548 RRL

>member
-47 TIEEENPDKIIVAFD
+47 TIEEEKPDKIIVAFD
-62 ISSSEKRTKIFSEY
+62 ISSSEKRTKIFNEY
-76 KAGRHKTPEDL
+76 KAGRHKAPEDL
-87 TMQFPIIK
+87 TIQFPIIK
-95 ELLRMMNI
+95 ELLKTMNI

-136 DRDYFQLVDMNVNIR
+136 DRDYFQLVDINVNIR

-166 NYKVNEEYGLTPE
+166 NYKINEEYGLTPE

-206 LKLIIQFEN
+206 LKLIIQFGS

-243 EMAYISRDL
+243 EMAYVSRDL
-252 GRIDIEYDYEKNLG
+252 GRIDIEYDYEKDLG

-278 TEEAYSYFK
+278 TEEAFSYLK
-287 KISFN
+287 KLSFN

-306 EDTNKI
+306 EDTNEI

-318 SIEDILKTDIKSKKK
+318 SIEDILNTDINSKKK
-333 EDAILSSRN
+333 EEAIRNSRN
-342 ENKKEKEILEDKI
+342 DYKKEKESLENKVREI
-355 KKIREDII
+355 KEDIK
-363 LDLEIYSYNET
+363 LGLEIYSYNEI

-386 IKNIDKYENK
+386 IKNIDKYGNR

-403 REKLGIKDYDEK
+403 REKLGIKDYDNR

-450 KELSENI
+450 KEISENI
-457 SIMFVEDKEEN
+457 TIMFVDKNN
-468 KDNNKGY
+468 KKGY
-475 IFTLNIDDNILRKIF
+475 IYTLNIDDKIIQDIF
-490 EDDKIEKI
+490 KNEEIEKV

-506 VEILEKGSDF
+506 VEILEKGNDF
-516 KNLVFDT
+516 KNLIFDT

-533 IRTIWIKTNIFKRSR
+533 IRTIWIKANIFKRNR
-548 RKL
+548 RRL